1 MSFSVT
7 FRRRV
12 VDHRPKRAR
21 RVRDVLMRDVL
32 MILSVV
38 SALTVLSGAS
48 LSAKADSTAHNT
60 GHNDAMLRDNL
71 SHAVL
76 LRDRALSGSQAMA
89 IVTSLTTEVGPRLA
103 GSEAE
108 ARAREWALSRLA
120 DLGLERIRAEGFE
133 MTAWQRHA
141 EQADI
146 MVPFPQ
152 PLAVTALG
160 GSVSTPVAGLTGE
173 VVLFD
178 SLATLKAATRE
189 QVSGKIVYVG
199 HTMQRTQD
207 GSSYGYFNPVRTAG
221 PSVAAQKGAIAYL
234 LRSIGTDSHRFPHTG
249 SLRYA
254 ENTPHIPALALS
266 NPDADQ
272 VERILS
278 KGVELVVRLTVD
290 TSLVPAAQSAN
301 VIAEILGHAA
311 PEEVVVIGAHLDS
324 WDLGTGAIDDGA
336 GVGITM
342 AAMALIKEAGLTPRR
357 TIRLVLWGA
366 EEVGLLGALAY
377 RDRHQE
383 ALADHIIGSESD
395 FGGGRIWK
403 ITADSQSQAGD
414 QLLAHM
420 ADILLPLGIA
430 PGSNDQ
436 PGGGP
441 DLIPLVPEGVPT
453 LRLHQDGRDYFDLHH
468 TADDTVDKLDA
479 ASLDQNVAAFA
490 VVAWLAANSDVG
502 FRKAP

>member
-1 MSFSVT
+1 MKLSAHHQRHLSRYASTRVSFLL
-7 FRRRV
+7 RALMV
-12 VDHRPKRAR
+12 VI
-21 RVRDVLMRDVL
+21 VGG
-32 MILSVV
+32 
-38 SALTVLSGAS
+38 GAS
-48 LSAKADSTAHNT
+48 LGITAEKSAID
-60 GHNDAMLRDNL
+60 NDMLRDSL
-71 SHAVL
+71 SQAAL
-76 LRDRALSGSQAMA
+76 LRDKALSGSQAMD

-108 ARAREWALSRLA
+108 ARARVWALSRLA
-120 DLGLERIRAEGFE
+120 DIGLKQIRTEDFG
-133 MTAWQRHA
+133 MTAWQRHS

-146 MVPFPQ
+146 VMPFPQ

-160 GSVSTPVAGLTGE
+160 GSVSTPAAGLMGE

-178 SLATLKAATRE
+178 TLAALKAARRE
-189 QVSGKIVYVG
+189 QVTGKIVYVG

-254 ENTPHIPALALS
+254 ENTPQIPALALS

-278 KGVELVVRLTVD
+278 DGGELVVRLRVE
-290 TSLVPAAQSAN
+290 TSLIPTARSGN
-301 VIAEILGHAA
+301 VIAEIPGRAA
-311 PEEVVVIGAHLDS
+311 PDEVVVIGAHLDS

-342 AAMALIKEAGLTPRR
+342 AAMALIKESGLSPRR

-377 RDRHQE
+377 RDQH
-383 ALADHIIGSESD
+383 ADELEDHVIGSESD
-395 FGGGRIWK
+395 FGGGPIWK
-403 ITADSQSQAGD
+403 ITADSQSKAGD
-414 QLLAHM
+414 QLIAHM
-420 ADILLPLGIA
+420 ADLLSPLGIL
-430 PGSNDQ
+430 PGSNKQ

-441 DLIPLVPEGVPT
+441 DLMPLVPTGVPT

-479 ASLDQNVAAFA
+479 AALDQNVAAFV
-490 VVAWLAANSDVG
+490 VVAWLAANSDVS